1 MEKHAS
7 SLGKIGVKV
16 GFFIS
21 YILSSLLLFYI
32 LVSLGKISY
41 SAAALLKVF
50 IGVLLITA
58 LGGLIKKFVL

>member
-7 SLGKIGVKV
+7 TLETVGVKV

-32 LVSLGKISY
+32 LASLGKISY
-41 SAAALLKVF
+41 STPAILKVF
-50 IGVLLITA
+50 TATLIIATI
-58 LGGLIKKFVL
+58 GGLIQKYVL